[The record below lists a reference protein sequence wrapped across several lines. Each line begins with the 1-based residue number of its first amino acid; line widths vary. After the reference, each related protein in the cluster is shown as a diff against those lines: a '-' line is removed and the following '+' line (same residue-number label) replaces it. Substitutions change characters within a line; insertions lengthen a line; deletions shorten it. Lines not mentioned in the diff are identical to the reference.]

1 VIALPRIH
9 RSALALV
16 RRTIRAR
23 ETALIPLAVAVGLM
37 AGLATVMLGT
47 LAHGLQAL
55 LYGVGFNRLSA
66 LASIRHPLRL
76 LALPLGGLVLVA
88 LNRAVARWPGR
99 AAPVDVVEANAL
111 HGGRIPM
118 RDTLVVSAQ
127 TIVSNGFGASVGLEA
142 AYAQAGGGLASI
154 FGQGLRLKRG
164 DLRVLVGA
172 GAGAAVGAAFGSAL
186 TGAFY
191 AFEIVIGA
199 YTPATLAPV
208 AAAALAGA
216 VAARA
221 LGAEP
226 YLIVSQASSGL
237 TSLDYLM
244 YALLG
249 LACAVVGIGVIR
261 AQTLLETG
269 VNRLRL
275 PAWARPVI
283 GGLLLMPIAWI
294 TPQALSSGHG
304 ALRLELALQP
314 AVTFLAL
321 VFVLK
326 ALASIVSLSFGFRGG
341 LFFASLFLGSLL
353 GPIFADGVNAVAGV
367 PLLSG
372 VDAALV
378 GMAALSVTIVGGP
391 MTLSLLVLEATHNF
405 SLTGAVLTA
414 SLCASAFTRAQFGY
428 SFSTWRLHLRGSPI
442 RSPRDIGWID
452 ALTADRLMRASPVTV
467 DAQASVGGFRQR
479 VPLGSTSRVVLV
491 DGGGRY
497 CGIVETARAYAPDLD
512 VAEPIQ
518 ALARLVDAPVAPDTR
533 IDAILDLFEAR
544 EADDLA
550 VVDGEG
556 RVIGILTEKYVN
568 RRYIEESE
576 KSQGQFFGE

>member
-1 VIALPRIH
+1 MIALPRIH

-226 YLIVSQASSGL
+226 YMIVSQASSGL
-237 TSLDYLM
+237 TSLD
-244 YALLG
+244 
-249 LACAVVGIGVIR
+249 
-261 AQTLLETG
+261 
-269 VNRLRL
+269 
-275 PAWARPVI
+275 
-283 GGLLLMPIAWI
+283 
-294 TPQALSSGHG
+294 
-304 ALRLELALQP
+304 
-314 AVTFLAL
+314 
-321 VFVLK
+321 
-326 ALASIVSLSFGFRGG
+326 
-341 LFFASLFLGSLL
+341 
-353 GPIFADGVNAVAGV
+353 
-367 PLLSG
+367 
-372 VDAALV
+372 
-378 GMAALSVTIVGGP
+378 
-391 MTLSLLVLEATHNF
+391 
-405 SLTGAVLTA
+405 
-414 SLCASAFTRAQFGY
+414 
-428 SFSTWRLHLRGSPI
+428 
-442 RSPRDIGWID
+442 
-452 ALTADRLMRASPVTV
+452 
-467 DAQASVGGFRQR
+467 
-479 VPLGSTSRVVLV
+479 
-491 DGGGRY
+491 
-497 CGIVETARAYAPDLD
+497 
-512 VAEPIQ
+512 
-518 ALARLVDAPVAPDTR
+518 
-533 IDAILDLFEAR
+533 
-544 EADDLA
+544 
-550 VVDGEG
+550 
-556 RVIGILTEKYVN
+556 
-568 RRYIEESE
+568 
-576 KSQGQFFGE
+576 